1 MAAGNR
7 ANRPALG
14 GRVFFGVLVVVI
26 GILFLLN
33 STGVADLDRL
43 LDWWPSLI
51 ILYGVWRLIANRFRS
66 LFWPILLIAVGAFF
80 QLGELGFDID
90 LSDYWPVALI
100 AVGIL
105 ILAGGVRRRSRRRN
119 RRATAPNSSTI
130 IDVDVSTSASS
141 SADDDSLHAV
151 AASQNRI
158 ISGDFQSGSV
168 NVVMGNG
175 TFDMREAIILDKPAT
190 LEVSV
195 VMGEVKVRVP
205 AEWNVQIANSATMA
219 DAKDTRTRDNDS
231 HNPHL
236 IIRGSVTMGSLQVT
250 D

>member
-1 MAAGNR
+1 MTARNGS
-7 ANRPALG
+7 
-14 GRVFFGVLVVVI
+14 GRTGLRSRFFFGALIVAI

-33 STGVADLDRL
+33 STGVTELDGL

-51 ILYGVWRLIANRFRS
+51 ILYGAWRLIANRFRS
-66 LFWPILLIAVGAFF
+66 LFLPILLIAIGGFF

-90 LSDYWPVALI
+90 LSDYWPVTLI

-105 ILAGGVRRRSRRRN
+105 ILAGGMGRRNRSRRRS
-119 RRATAPNSSTI
+119 TTGPNSSTI
-130 IDVDVSTSASS
+130 IDHDVSYS
-141 SADDDSLHAV
+141 SAVDDATLDAV
-151 AASQNRI
+151 VGSQNRI
-158 ISGDFQSGSV
+158 ISGDFQSGNI

-175 TFDMREAIILDKPAT
+175 TLDMRDARIVAKPAS

-205 AEWNVQIANSATMA
+205 ADWNVQIANSATMGE
-219 DAKDTRTRDNDS
+219 AKDSRPGQPDDGDS
-231 HNPHL
+231 PDL
-236 IIRGSVTMGSLQVT
+236 IVSGSVTMGNLQIT